1 MRAKHV
7 QAFPTFG
14 VERRGAPVAAFL
26 RIDSKPIRLRCQVD
40 EPDHVVILDP
50 TLIPVIDVTSGLKP
64 GGWVIVNCE
73 HLPDLP
79 GLNSECRIAT
89 VDAAAIAAG
98 QGLGARTNPIV
109 NTAILGAVAK
119 FPGIVD
125 LESVIAAI
133 EGKVPAKAEQ
143 NMLAAREAYHAIKEV
158 FSSGEAVVEK
168 KKINFSSISEMPEV
182 AVAEGS
188 MMVNKTGSWRYL
200 RPVYREKTG
209 ALQKGLPPGNGY
221 SQGHFTDH
229 QRKVRGSLGA
239 CCWNQPDARDYRTRL
254 LSLLRK
260 QLYQDSPLTT
270 RSGVPGSGKVPGRQV
285 SGQDIPLF
293 PRP

>member
-1 MRAKHV
+1 MIEIRFHGRGGQGAVIASEILASALYNEGKHV

-98 QGLGARTNPIV
+98 QGLGARTNPTV

-158 FSSGEAVVEK
+158 S
-168 KKINFSSISEMPEV
+168 
-182 AVAEGS
+182 
-188 MMVNKTGSWRYL
+188 R
-200 RPVYREKTG
+200 
-209 ALQKGLPPGNGY
+209 Q
-221 SQGHFTDH
+221 
-229 QRKVRGSLGA
+229 
-239 CCWNQPDARDYRTRL
+239 
-254 LSLLRK
+254 
-260 QLYQDSPLTT
+260 
-270 RSGVPGSGKVPGRQV
+270 GRQ
-285 SGQDIPLF
+285 
-293 PRP
+293 